1 MPVATGPGEGG
12 AVRVTGGRFGGRPL
26 VAPAGRA
33 VRPTSD
39 RVRESLFARLG
50 ALDHARVLDL
60 YAGTG
65 SLGIEALSRGAETVV
80 FVERSASALTALRR
94 NLETLGLDSGCAPP
108 RVLREDAARAVR
120 RLGRQ
125 GERFDLVLLD
135 PPYAS
140 PELERALEAL
150 AEASVLLPTAE
161 VVAEAPRR
169 HPLPAPGGL
178 ALRDTRRYGDTM
190 IARYGPE
197 PERATEAADE

>member
-1 MPVATGPGEGG
+1 
-12 AVRVTGGRFGGRPL
+12 VTGGRFGGRTL

-65 SLGIEALSRGAETVV
+65 SLGIEALSRGAESVV
-80 FVERSASALTALRR
+80 FVERAAAAVTALRR
-94 NLETLGLDSGCAPP
+94 NLEALGLDSGCSPA
-108 RVLREDAARAVR
+108 RLLREDAARAVR

-140 PELERALEAL
+140 DELERALEVL
-150 AEASVLLPTAE
+150 AEARVLLPTAE

-178 ALRDTRRYGDTM
+178 TLRETRRYGDTL
-190 IARYGPE
+190 IARYGPQ